1 MTTYLRLT
9 KTEQQKIDDLA
20 HEINKRR
27 IEAREKPVADS
38 KVLHQLVGY
47 AIEKVEVDATGN
59 LYYRK
64 LAGLVR

>member
-9 KTEQQKIDDLA
+9 KEEQQKIDDLA
-20 HEINKRR
+20 HEINSKRL
-27 IEAREKPVADS
+27 EAREKPIMDS

-47 AIEKVEVDATGN
+47 AIEKVEVDETGN